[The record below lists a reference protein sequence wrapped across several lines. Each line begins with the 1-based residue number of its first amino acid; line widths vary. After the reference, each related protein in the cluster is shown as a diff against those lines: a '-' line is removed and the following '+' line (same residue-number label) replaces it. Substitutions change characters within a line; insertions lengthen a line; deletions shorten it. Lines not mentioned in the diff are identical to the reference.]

1 MLDVHFIYP
10 RKLQNACEYFNLPT
24 QKEGFEVTMHALRPE
39 NIHKI
44 YHDMDKTEQKF
55 IETLISNGNPVTI
68 INKRDVNMLKLTN
81 HLGFVY
87 QINEDEFFV
96 NNLFLSYINS
106 EVLDSTY
113 GEFEALDTID
123 HMHLNDEVFRVRQ
136 HTRLNDVTLEHA
148 LLLKLMTS

>member
-10 RKLQNACEYFNLPT
+10 GKLQNACEYFNLPT
-24 QKEGFEVTMHALRPE
+24 QKEGFEVTIHALRPE

-68 INKRDVNMLKLTN
+68 INKRDVNILKLTN

-113 GEFEALDTID
+113 G
-123 HMHLNDEVFRVRQ
+123 
-136 HTRLNDVTLEHA
+136 
-148 LLLKLMTS
+148 

>member
-1 MLDVHFIYP
+1 MRIFQFTDP
-10 RKLQNACEYFNLPT
+10 
-24 QKEGFEVTMHALRPE
+24 KEGFEVTIHALRPE

-68 INKRDVNMLKLTN
+68 INKRDVNILKLTN

-106 EVLDSTY
+106 EVL
-113 GEFEALDTID
+113 
-123 HMHLNDEVFRVRQ
+123 R
-136 HTRLNDVTLEHA
+136 
-148 LLLKLMTS
+148 